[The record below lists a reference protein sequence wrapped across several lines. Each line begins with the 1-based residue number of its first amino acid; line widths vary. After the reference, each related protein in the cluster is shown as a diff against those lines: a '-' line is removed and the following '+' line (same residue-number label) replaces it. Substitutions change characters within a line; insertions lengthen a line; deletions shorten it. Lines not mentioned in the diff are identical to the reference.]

1 MKKVYICGPMTGL
14 QEHNYPA
21 FHAAEAKL
29 LEDGYEVVSPA
40 RLDHSANETWE
51 DHMKTDIKAMMDC
64 DTICVLPGADG
75 SSGAT
80 KERIIASWLK
90 FDVITL

>member
-14 QEHNYPA
+14 PDHNYPA

-40 RLDHSANETWE
+40 RLDHSENKKWSDYMRTS
-51 DHMKTDIKAMMDC
+51 IRAMLDC
-64 DTICVLPGADG
+64 DTICVLPGTSASKG
-75 SSGAT
+75 GT
-80 KERIIASWLK
+80 LERWIASALG
-90 FDVITL
+90 FDVIKL